1 LISFFDLAASSTPDE
16 TVLEFYSSPVGSGE
30 RNRDHPKVLI
40 AFYSYCRL
48 SPVTL
53 EIVLLV
59 VDLAS
64 AGVLTLLPP
73 PSVVGTP
80 AMGK

>member
-1 LISFFDLAASSTPDE
+1 
-16 TVLEFYSSPVGSGE
+16 
-30 RNRDHPKVLI
+30 LI